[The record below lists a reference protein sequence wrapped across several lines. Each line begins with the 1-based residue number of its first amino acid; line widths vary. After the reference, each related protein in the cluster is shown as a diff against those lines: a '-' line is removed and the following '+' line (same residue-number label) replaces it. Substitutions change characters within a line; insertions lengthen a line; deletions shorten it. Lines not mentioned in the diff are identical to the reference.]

1 MGNRLSGLGAELVG
15 AARITADWRSAIRL
29 GSDMMIY
36 RTLRLM
42 HCSSSRLR
50 QIRIPD
56 ATICYRLNRGDIQTI
71 REVWIQEAYRLPR
84 HAEPGVVVDLG
95 ANIGMTSVFLARRH
109 GARYLV
115 AVEPSPENAGLAR
128 MNLSLN
134 GIDATVI
141 EAAVAAKDGEGYFAA
156 HTDSNLGRLASDGK
170 NVNLLTVD
178 SVLAASPTGRADLLK
193 MDIEG
198 GEAAALEGDPSWLE
212 RVDSL
217 LVEFHPDLVDYPALV
232 AKIEAAG
239 FRHFSG
245 GTLRPGPLTDYFER
259 R

>member
-1 MGNRLSGLGAELVG
+1 M
-15 AARITADWRSAIRL
+15 
-29 GSDMMIY
+29 
-36 RTLRLM
+36 
-42 HCSSSRLR
+42 R
-50 QIRIPD
+50 QVRFPD
-56 ATICYRLNRGDIQTI
+56 VTICYRLNRGDIQTI
-71 REVWIQEAYRLPR
+71 REVWIKETYRLPR
-84 HAEPGVVVDLG
+84 HAKPEVVVDLG

-115 AVEPSPENAGLAR
+115 AVEPLPENAGLAST
-128 MNLSLN
+128 NLSLN
-134 GIDATVI
+134 GVDATVI
-141 EAAVAAKDGEGYFAA
+141 EAAVGANDGVGYFAA
-156 HTDSNLGRLASDGK
+156 HPDSNLGQVANEGEK
-170 NVNLLTVD
+170 VNLLSID

-198 GEAAALEGDPSWLE
+198 GETAVLEGDTSWLE

-217 LVEFHPDLVDYPALV
+217 IVEFHPHVADYAALV
-232 AKIEAAG
+232 RTIEAKG

>member
-1 MGNRLSGLGAELVG
+1 MGNRLSGLGGELVG
-15 AARITADWRSAIRL
+15 AARIAADWRSAIRL
-29 GSDMMIY
+29 GSDMLIY

-50 QIRIPD
+50 EVRVPG

-71 REVWIQEAYRLPR
+71 REVWIKEAYRLPR
-84 HAEPGVVVDLG
+84 HAKPKVVVDLG

-109 GARYLV
+109 GAQHII
-115 AVEPSPENAGLAR
+115 AVEPSPQNARLAR
-128 MNLSLN
+128 MNLSVN
-134 GIDATVI
+134 GIDGSVI
-141 EAAVAAKDGEGYFAA
+141 EAAVAANDGVGYFAA
-156 HTDSNLGRLASDGK
+156 HSDSNLGQVASDGER
-170 NVNLLTVD
+170 VNLLSID
-178 SVLAASPTGRADLLK
+178 SVLAVSPTGRADLLK

-198 GEAAALEGDPSWLE
+198 GEAAVLEGDPSWLE

-217 LVEFHPDLVDYPALV
+217 IAEFHPDLVDCAALV
-232 AKIEAAG
+232 GTIEAAG

-245 GTLRPGPLTDYFER
+245 GTIRPGPLTDYFER